1 MSFPYHNTRDSDD
14 EFVILDSPVTERN
27 DRIRNMAKQIDTLM
41 VEINRQAR
49 KSKTENDKL
58 QNTVSNLVST
68 VQASTAENDKLH
80 DTVDNLKAMIHEL
93 VGRVDSSDEQAKGLR
108 TYIKSVDREQDQT
121 FQKHRKL
128 NDDSKDD
135 KQVEELRTYIEN
147 VDTEHN
153 QTYQKLSDDNKD
165 LCETIVTL
173 RKDNATLQT
182 KVEIIEEQLDKEIQ
196 ARIKEDGNIQLN
208 VDLLHEA
215 STMKIVNL
223 VEKVSKLEHK
233 VQKVTQLEG
242 KSQKE

>member
-93 VGRVDSSDEQAKGLR
+93 VGRVDSSDEQAKGLH

>member
-80 DTVDNLKAMIHEL
+80 DTVDNLKAMIREL
-93 VGRVDSSDEQAKGLR
+93 VGRVDSSDEQAKGLH